1 MANRRPSF
9 WRGPPCA
16 CPKVAPDLYL
26 VVGRTG
32 PGDSTA
38 RGRRHG
44 RVSAAG
50 RGGRA
55 VGSPENGV
63 PKEKGDAGRD
73 GVPRARR
80 DQRRRRGT
88 PYVPPPPRPAAPPD
102 SPHGRAPPP
111 HRDSAAAWTTRVRL
125 EGPTTMSPGYLVGCL
140 LRGRAQLG
148 VVSSRGWAVSLN
160 WTAPWMGWK
169 RGPGRWP
176 ACGFEP
182 SRSPMGRSRSG
193 IEPL

>member
-80 DQRRRRGT
+80 NQRRGRGT
-88 PYVPPPPRPAAPPD
+88 PYVPRP
-102 SPHGRAPPP
+102 
-111 HRDSAAAWTTRVRL
+111 
-125 EGPTTMSPGYLVGCL
+125 
-140 LRGRAQLG
+140 RGRRLRLIPRTGARRRLIEIQQQPGPRACGSRGRREPGLPGGLSG
-148 VVSSRGWAVSLN
+148 VVSSQGWAVSLN
-160 WTAPWMGWK
+160 WTAPWIGLEARAWWVGWY
-169 RGPGRWP
+169 GRP
-176 ACGFEP
+176 VGSNLPVPIHGHGA
-182 SRSPMGRSRSG
+182 SG

>member
-1 MANRRPSF
+1 MPKGGSRSLFGGRSHRPRRFNRARPTPRACVGRRPG
-9 WRGPPCA
+9 RGARLDRRRTA
-16 CPKVAPDLYL
+16 CRKRREMRVGTAYLARAGISVVAAAH
-26 VVGRTG
+26 RTC
-32 PGDSTA
+32 PRP
-38 RGRRHG
+38 RGRRL
-44 RVSAAG
+44 RLI
-50 RGGRA
+50 
-55 VGSPENGV
+55 
-63 PKEKGDAGRD
+63 
-73 GVPRARR
+73 PRT
-80 DQRRRRGT
+80 G
-88 PYVPPPPRPAAPPD
+88 
-102 SPHGRAPPP
+102 GRAPPP